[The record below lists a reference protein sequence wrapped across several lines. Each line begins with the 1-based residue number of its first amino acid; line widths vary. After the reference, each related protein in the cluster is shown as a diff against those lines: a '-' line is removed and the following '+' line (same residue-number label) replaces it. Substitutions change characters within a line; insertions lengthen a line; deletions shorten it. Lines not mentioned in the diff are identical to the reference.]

1 MVADNVTLKP
11 EDTLTIKFNVS
22 DIIDE
27 NGIMTLVGKLS
38 FDTDIF
44 ESITVNSIGQIQS
57 SSISKINGENGWG
70 SILYNP
76 NNGQFAMDASTHMLN
91 AHTVAEIVLKVKE
104 DAMATSTRISMKN
117 IVASNGIEDIK
128 TDDIFIDITIEE
140 PSEDPPE
147 EDPPEEDPP
156 EEDPPE
162 EDPPEEDPPAE
173 DPPEEDPPAEDPP
186 KEEEP
191 VNNVI
196 SNEPVNEVPN
206 TNISNKT
213 TTTTTPITTNKNKN
227 RTSATTSSS
236 DDSDLP
242 HTGVE
247 SGIIA
252 VVGALAVV
260 SVISYMKYTNLIGI
274 KDGNKVKKDKH
285 KNIF

>member
-1 MVADNVTLKP
+1 M
-11 EDTLTIKFNVS
+11 TINFNVS

-27 NGIMTLVGKLS
+27 NGIMTLYGKLL

-57 SSISKINGENGWG
+57 SSISKINGKNGWG

-76 NNGQFAMDASTHMLN
+76 NSGQFATDTSTHMLD
-91 AHTVAEIVLKVKE
+91 AHTVIEIVLKVKE

-117 IVASNGIEDIK
+117 IIASNGTEDIK
-128 TDDIFIDITIEE
+128 TDDIFLDITIEE
-140 PSEDPPE
+140 PPEDEPPEDDPPE
-147 EDPPEEDPP
+147 EDPPEDDPP
-156 EEDPPE
+156 A

-173 DPPEEDPPAEDPP
+173 DPPEEDPP
-186 KEEEP
+186 

-196 SNEPVNEVPN
+196 PSEPVNEVPNTN

-213 TTTTTPITTNKNKN
+213 TTTTTPPATTNKNNNKV
-227 RTSATTSSS
+227 AKSSS
-236 DDSDLP
+236 DNSDLP

-274 KDGNKVKKDKH
+274 KDGNKIKKDKH